1 MQRLRGLAAAAPAAP
16 GAAARLPRHDP
27 RTVDPVKPTRPL
39 ALATA
44 FLVVGALS
52 YGGVQ
57 LWSHY
62 GIPPGVPAS
71 APLTP
76 AILAVIILATA
87 LAFRSRLKAQREAV
101 QRIAD
106 GEPTPPLLPGQRAA
120 KPIDPLQAARA
131 VMFAKAS
138 SMVGAIVSGVY
149 AGYGVFLLGKL
160 GIDVYRTRAIVCG
173 ITVLC
178 GLALVAAA
186 LFLEYVL
193 RVPPS
198 GPEDGLP
205 KDGSKNKS
213 ATAARPVRNRP
224 DGTFPVRRTS
234 NRSGS

>member
-1 MQRLRGLAAAAPAAP
+1 M
-16 GAAARLPRHDP
+16 
-27 RTVDPVKPTRPL
+27 DPVKPTRPL
-39 ALATA
+39 ALAVA
-44 FLVVGALS
+44 FLVIGALS

-87 LAFRSRLKAQREAV
+87 LAFRARLKAQREAV
-101 QRIAD
+101 QRVLD
-106 GEPTPPLLPGQRAA
+106 GEPTPPILPGQRPA
-120 KPIDPLQAARA
+120 KPLDPLQAARA

-149 AGYGVFLLGKL
+149 AGYGVFLLSKL
-160 GIDVYRTRAIVCG
+160 SVDTFRSRAVVCG

-186 LFLEYVL
+186 LYLEYVL

-198 GPEDGLP
+198 GPDDALP
-205 KDGSKNKS
+205 KNGSGTKS
-213 ATAARPVRNRP
+213 KTATPTRPVRNRP
-224 DGTFPVRRTS
+224 DGTFPVRRES
-234 NRSGS
+234 NHSGS

>member
-1 MQRLRGLAAAAPAAP
+1 L
-16 GAAARLPRHDP
+16 
-27 RTVDPVKPTRPL
+27 V
-39 ALATA
+39 A
-44 FLVVGALS
+44 FVVVGALS

-62 GIPPGVPAS
+62 GTLPGVPAS

-76 AILAVIILATA
+76 GILAAIILATA

-101 QRIAD
+101 QRMKD
-106 GEPTPPLLPGQRAA
+106 GEPTPPILPGQRAP
-120 KPIDPLQAARA
+120 KPLDPLQAARA

-149 AGYGVFLLGKL
+149 AGYGVYLLGHL
-160 GIDVYRTRAIVCG
+160 DIDVYRSRAIVCG

-178 GLALVAAA
+178 GLALVGAA

-198 GPEDGLP
+198 GPDDALP
-205 KDGSKNKS
+205 KNGNKTS
-213 ATAARPVRNRP
+213 APTRSVRNRP
-224 DGTFPVRRTS
+224 DGTFPIRRTS
-234 NRSGS
+234 NHSGH

>member
-1 MQRLRGLAAAAPAAP
+1 
-16 GAAARLPRHDP
+16 
-27 RTVDPVKPTRPL
+27 VKPTRPL
-39 ALATA
+39 ALAAT
-44 FLVVGALS
+44 FLVIGALS

-57 LWSHY
+57 LWAHY
-62 GIPPGVPAS
+62 GTPPGVPAS

-87 LAFRSRLKAQREAV
+87 LAFRARLKAQREAV
-101 QRIAD
+101 QRVLD
-106 GEPTPPLLPGQRAA
+106 GEPSPPILPGQRAP
-120 KPIDPLQAARA
+120 KPLDPLQAARA

-160 GIDVYRTRAIVCG
+160 GIDVFRSRAIVCG

-198 GPEDGLP
+198 GPDDGVP
-205 KDGSKNKS
+205 HNGNKTKT
-213 ATAARPVRNRP
+213 ATPTRPVRNRP
-224 DGTFPVRRTS
+224 DGTFPVRRES
-234 NRSGS
+234 NHSGS

>member
-1 MQRLRGLAAAAPAAP
+1 M
-16 GAAARLPRHDP
+16 
-27 RTVDPVKPTRPL
+27 KPTRPL
-39 ALATA
+39 ALAAT
-44 FLVVGALS
+44 FLVIGALS

-57 LWSHY
+57 LWAHY
-62 GIPPGVPAS
+62 GTPPGVPAS

-87 LAFRSRLKAQREAV
+87 LAFRARLKAQREAV
-101 QRIAD
+101 QRVLD
-106 GEPTPPLLPGQRAA
+106 GEPSPPILPGQRAP
-120 KPIDPLQAARA
+120 KPLDPLQAARA

-160 GIDVYRTRAIVCG
+160 DVDVFRSRAIVCG

-198 GPEDGLP
+198 GPDDGVP
-205 KDGSKNKS
+205 HNGNKTKA
-213 ATAARPVRNRP
+213 ATPTRPVRNRP
-224 DGTFPVRRTS
+224 DGTFPVRRES
-234 NRSGS
+234 NHSGS

>member
-1 MQRLRGLAAAAPAAP
+1 
-16 GAAARLPRHDP
+16 
-27 RTVDPVKPTRPL
+27 VKPTRPL
-39 ALATA
+39 ALAAA

-62 GIPPGVPAS
+62 GTPPGVPAS

-76 AILAVIILATA
+76 AILAAVMLATA

-101 QRIAD
+101 QRVLD
-106 GEPTPPLLPGQRAA
+106 GEPSPPILPGQQAP
-120 KPIDPLQAARA
+120 KPLDPLQAARA

-160 GIDVYRTRAIVCG
+160 DIDVYRSRAIVCG

-178 GLALVAAA
+178 GLALVAAS
-186 LFLEYVL
+186 LYLEYVL
-193 RVPPS
+193 RLPPS

-205 KDGSKNKS
+205 KNGSGTKAKTS
-213 ATAARPVRNRP
+213 PQARPVRNRP
-224 DGTFPVRRTS
+224 DGTFPVRRES
-234 NRSGS
+234 NHSGS

>member
-1 MQRLRGLAAAAPAAP
+1 
-16 GAAARLPRHDP
+16 
-27 RTVDPVKPTRPL
+27 VKPTRPL
-39 ALATA
+39 ALLTP

-62 GIPPGVPAS
+62 GTLPGVPAS

-76 AILAVIILATA
+76 AILAAIILATA
-87 LAFRSRLKAQREAV
+87 LGFRSRLKAQREAV
-101 QRIAD
+101 QRMRD
-106 GEPTPPLLPGQRAA
+106 GEPAPPILPGQRAP
-120 KPIDPLQAARA
+120 KPLDPLQAARA

-149 AGYGVFLLGKL
+149 AGYLVYLLGHL
-160 GIDVYRTRAIVCG
+160 DIDVYRSRAIVCG

-178 GLALVAAA
+178 GLALVGAA

-198 GPEDGLP
+198 GGPDDTPP
-205 KDGSKNKS
+205 KNGNK
-213 ATAARPVRNRP
+213 ATNTARPVRNRP
-224 DGTFPVRRTS
+224 DGPFPVRRTS
-234 NRSGS
+234 NHSGH

>member
-1 MQRLRGLAAAAPAAP
+1 
-16 GAAARLPRHDP
+16 
-27 RTVDPVKPTRPL
+27 VKPTRPL

-57 LWSHY
+57 LWAHY
-62 GIPPGVPAS
+62 GTPPGVPAS

-87 LAFRSRLKAQREAV
+87 LAFRSRLNAQREAV
-101 QRIAD
+101 QRVLD
-106 GEPTPPLLPGQRAA
+106 GEPTPPILPGQRPA
-120 KPIDPLQAARA
+120 KPVDPLQAARA

-149 AGYGVFLLGKL
+149 FGYGVFLLQKL
-160 GIDVYRTRAIVCG
+160 DIDVYRTRAIVCG

-178 GLALVAAA
+178 GLGLVAAA

-205 KDGSKNKS
+205 KNGGK
-213 ATAARPVRNRP
+213 TVPARPVRNRP